1 MPEFKGI
8 DVSSW
13 QGNINWADVKR
24 DGVQFAMLRVG
35 AGLNAD
41 RMFKRNIEGA
51 NAEGI
56 NCGVYLYSL
65 ARTANE
71 ALAEANFTLN
81 AVKPYSLTLPIA
93 FDIEDKAQHA
103 LTNAQ
108 RTDLVQTYCGA
119 IANSGYLPM
128 VYASLSWFNTM
139 LDLSRIAS
147 TEKWVAQWG
156 QSCTFKS
163 PYTMWQYSNKGRVNG
178 INGDVDLNI
187 SYRNYAGTKP
197 DDIPLPPPIIVAPK
211 APFAGQKLALSQ
223 VALYATATMKLP
235 IKKLIGSYWCYDGIA
250 INGRIRITNSPVN
263 VKKTPIGKY
272 VTGYISLR
280 DIGT

>member
-93 FDIEDKAQHA
+93 
-103 LTNAQ
+103 
-108 RTDLVQTYCGA
+108 
-119 IANSGYLPM
+119 
-128 VYASLSWFNTM
+128 
-139 LDLSRIAS
+139 
-147 TEKWVAQWG
+147 
-156 QSCTFKS
+156 
-163 PYTMWQYSNKGRVNG
+163 
-178 INGDVDLNI
+178 
-187 SYRNYAGTKP
+187 
-197 DDIPLPPPIIVAPK
+197 
-211 APFAGQKLALSQ
+211 
-223 VALYATATMKLP
+223 
-235 IKKLIGSYWCYDGIA
+235 
-250 INGRIRITNSPVN
+250 
-263 VKKTPIGKY
+263 
-272 VTGYISLR
+272 
-280 DIGT
+280 